1 MLGHLLLLQKIL
13 GVFTI
18 EFHVAKLNKKY
29 QLQSILST
37 LLISLTHKYTLN
49 KNLIYYNCIA
59 RIHLEILQL
68 Q

>member
-13 GVFTI
+13 RVFTI

-37 LLISLTHKYTLN
+37 LLISLTHKYILN
-49 KNLIYYNCIA
+49 QNLIYYNCIA
-59 RIHLEILQL
+59 RIRLEILQL
-68 Q
+68 